1 MKQLKK
7 DHGQCLITSANGMT
21 WTLID
26 QQSSGWKEI
35 TGTGVPANSFFVS
48 EGYIDLAGLA
58 MDDKTVFFEAMTIQ
72 TGMPPMLVGAAAESN
87 FRVYDFMTSVPLDL
101 VDFCT
106 SLQYL
111 QGIGFGTPGQ
121 QLNFENVH
129 YARTQFYAT
138 DVDFSFV
145 VPRQTSSHQHG
156 SLGSTA
162 SDRLYVY
169 RIVYASMV
177 LASGA
182 STISLTLPPAR
193 ALIAANV
200 KEEPDYVYMMRL
212 KRSYELQHEP
222 DND

>member
-1 MKQLKK
+1 MKQLAK
-7 DHGQCLITSANGMT
+7 DHGQCLITSPNGAV
-21 WTLID
+21 WTLINAS
-26 QQSSGWKEI
+26 SSGWEEI
-35 TGTGVPANSFFVS
+35 TGTGVPPGSFFVS
-48 EGYIDLAGLA
+48 KSYIDLAGLS
-58 MDDKTVFFEAMTIQ
+58 MEEKTVFFDAMTVQ

-87 FRVYDFMTSVPLDL
+87 FRVYDFMTSIPVDL

-106 SLQYL
+106 SLQYI

-129 YARTQFYAT
+129 YARTQYFAT
-138 DVDFSFV
+138 DLDFNFT

-177 LASGA
+177 LAGGA

-193 ALIAANV
+193 HLVLASV

-212 KRSYELQHEP
+212 KRSYDLQNEP
-222 DND
+222 DRD